1 MLSDTKIKSLKPT
14 DKIYR
19 VIDSLGLYIEVR
31 PNGRKYWRYRYQWQK
46 KTTMV
51 GVGEYPMVQLAEAR
65 KKRDEA
71 KALLGNGKN
80 PAEEKKAN
88 NQVVAA
94 SHTFKEIAEEYKNE
108 YLKSKSERYVNQFD
122 TSMKKDV
129 YNVIGHK
136 DIKEVSSADILTIM
150 KNTIKRIKKQKNF
163 GSGEVTA
170 IQNRKFIGAVMRY
183 AITSLRA
190 EYDPTL
196 AVVGAVQRPDVEHA
210 RPLTKEEAKN
220 LRSKLESYRGST
232 TVKNAG
238 LTMLYSML
246 RTIEIRRMQWDFVD
260 FEARTITFPI
270 ASKRTGQTRT
280 TKKNRIHIVPMSD
293 QIFNILKDQ
302 YVVTGNQE
310 YVFSSVY
317 KTGMIAST
325 TLNRMLE
332 YIGLGEVTAHDFRAT
347 ASTLLN
353 EKGYDEDWIEKQLAH
368 ADDNKTRA
376 SYNHARY
383 LEERRNMLQDWADIV
398 DSWKDIINP

>member
-46 KTTMV
+46 NTTMV
-51 GVGEYPMVQLAEAR
+51 GIGEYPMVQLAEAR

-71 KALLGNGKN
+71 KALLLSGKN
-80 PAEEKKAN
+80 PAQEKKAN
-88 NQVVAA
+88 THVEVTAT
-94 SHTFKEIAEEYKNE
+94 TFKDIAEEYKNE

-122 TSMKKDV
+122 TSMNKDV
-129 YNVIGHK
+129 YKVIGDK

-163 GSGEVTA
+163 GTGEVTA

-220 LRSKLESYRGST
+220 LRSKLENYRGST

-270 ASKRTGQTRT
+270 ASKRTGQART

-293 QIFNILKDQ
+293 QIFKILQEQ

-398 DSWKDIINP
+398 DSWNDIK